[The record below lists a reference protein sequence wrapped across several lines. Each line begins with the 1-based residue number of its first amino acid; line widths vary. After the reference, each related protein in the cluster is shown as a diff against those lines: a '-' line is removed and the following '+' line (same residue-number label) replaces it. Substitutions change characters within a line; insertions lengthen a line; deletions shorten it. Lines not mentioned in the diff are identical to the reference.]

1 MTNIR
6 QSDIPALIGAGSI
19 PPEKFSHAR
28 ELLRPAPLW
37 DRWALLALFALGVGH
52 FLAGVIFFFAFNW
65 NDLSAFQKFG
75 LIGAGMTASVAIW
88 IWQKLDGLAG
98 AWGIAA
104 TIFIGVMFAVLGQ
117 VYQTPANLYTPFTMW
132 ALLSL
137 PFVLM
142 SKSRAHWAVWIA
154 IATVAGTAFVNEGLR
169 LTQGQAVGNFGNLL
183 IGVLFLAGFWLYG
196 HLTKPEKHKANWF
209 GVYTLIVGLGFI
221 ITAFSEGYWEHS
233 ALHWLLSL
241 SILLGLFGVIYR
253 FRPAVATLSL
263 TLFAIF
269 INLSQIIFDLIDQV
283 GSFDVFQFFLGF
295 VWLVAA
301 TTVLALGFRHFVEKF
316 PTAEIVAPEDDSAE
330 FDRSITAEMM
340 ADRLA
345 VQVDDP
351 AAWVTEKQTDKMPW
365 YIEFLLAIAGIAT
378 AIAAGGFVGAVLIT
392 GLGLENGS
400 AFMIAGLIIF
410 GVSLFF
416 RRKTNQIFLR
426 HFLNTLIVTGAGLI
440 MVGTIEPFEKVI
452 VICGTELFWRP
463 LWLLSAR
470 SDHGIS

>member
-196 HLTKPEKHKANWF
+196 HLTKPAKHKASWF

-221 ITAFSEGYWEHS
+221 IAAFSEGYWEHS

-241 SILLGLFGVIYR
+241 SILLALFGIIYR

-269 INLSQIIFDLIDQV
+269 IDLSQIIFDLIDQV
-283 GSFDVFQFFLGF
+283 GSGEIFQFFLGF

-340 ADRLA
+340 ADRLG

-351 AAWVTEKQTDKMPW
+351 AAWVTETQTDKMPW

-378 AIAAGGFVGAVLIT
+378 AIAAGGFVGTVLIT

-416 RRKTNQIFLR
+416 RRKTIRYFY
-426 HFLNTLIVTGAGLI
+426 
-440 MVGTIEPFEKVI
+440 VI
-452 VICGTELFWRP
+452 
-463 LWLLSAR
+463 S
-470 SDHGIS
+470 